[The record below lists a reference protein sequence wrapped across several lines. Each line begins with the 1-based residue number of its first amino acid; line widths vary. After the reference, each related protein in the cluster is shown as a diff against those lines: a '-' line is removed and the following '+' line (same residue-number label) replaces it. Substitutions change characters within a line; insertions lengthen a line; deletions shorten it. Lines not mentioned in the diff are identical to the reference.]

1 MQKEGG
7 KNQVQY
13 YGRLQEIDCFNPQ
26 LSCSQPSPLALTEL
40 DFICLLWDFLLR
52 KESEQ
57 S

>member
-13 YGRLQEIDCFNPQ
+13 YGRPQKIDCINPQ
-26 LSCSQPSPLALTEL
+26 LFCSPLALTEL
-40 DFICLLWDFLLR
+40 DFICLLWDFLLK